1 MDKEMKPPYLPP
13 KDRLIGE
20 KEILASE
27 KLNKGVQGEIKI
39 VIIIIYFRTLV
50 AIIIIKK
57 N

>member
-39 VIIIIYFRTLV
+39 VIIIIYIRTLV